1 MSTEEKLD
9 RTEDGDKS
17 LPRRL
22 LEEQII
28 EALRGVYDPEIP
40 VNIYDLG
47 LIYKIDVDQSGM
59 VNVEMTLTAPGCPVA
74 QTFPGTVE
82 CAIKCVPGVTDAH
95 VELVWEPPWSKDRM
109 SEAAMLQLGLL

>member
-1 MSTEEKLD
+1 MNTEQKPDSTEN
-9 RTEDGDKS
+9 GDKS
-17 LPRRL
+17 LQQRL
-22 LEEQII
+22 LEEQVI

-47 LIYKIDVDQSGM
+47 LVYKLDVDRSG
-59 VNVEMTLTAPGCPVA
+59 VVDLEMTLTAPGCPFA

-82 CAIKCVPGVTDAH
+82 CAVKCVPGITDVH
-95 VELVWEPPWSKDRM
+95 VNLVWDPPWSKDRM